1 MRGSS
6 LSHPAVLE
14 TLRPFIVV
22 SWNGTSTREMPED
35 IWQIYRAGNLGDRG
49 GAIRLFVLNPN
60 GELVR
65 AFFPFAGPSPATL
78 GFDQEKMGLFLKE
91 QIDKATAQL
100 DLSGVKTTKPEL
112 RLPEVG
118 PNSDVT
124 QMPAG
129 VRILLSLKHP
139 FANAFRV
146 PVVETVANT
155 SAEEELLHYPQQPRI
170 IAANSLKR
178 WLAQIYPPAMM
189 ERSGRIVDISGD
201 LKFRPAG
208 SEKNEQLAIL
218 QGTVYFT
225 FDDARQTRYQGDLA
239 MTLRYTENGQQMK
252 SFRGMFRGIFPKW
265 DKQGKGL
272 AKILMQGILES
283 LPR

>member
-22 SWNGTSTREMPED
+22 SWNGTSTRDMPED
-35 IWQIYRAGNLGDRG
+35 IWQVYRAGKLDNRG

-78 GFDQEKMGLFLKE
+78 GFDRERMGLYLKE
-91 QIDKATAQL
+91 QIEKATTQL
-100 DLSGVKTTKPEL
+100 DLSQIKTTEQEI
-112 RLPEVG
+112 RLPEVS
-118 PNSDVT
+118 PNSSLK

-129 VRILLSLKHP
+129 LRILLSLKHP
-139 FANAFRV
+139 FSSAYRV
-146 PVVETVANT
+146 PVVETVGNT
-155 SAEEELLHYPQQPRI
+155 TTEERLLQYPRQEKTI
-170 IAANSLKR
+170 HASGLKR
-178 WLAQIYPPAMM
+178 WLEQIYPPGMM
-189 ERSGRIVDISGD
+189 ERSGRIVEISGD

-208 SEKNEQLAIL
+208 SEQTEQLAIL

-225 FDDARQTRYQGDLA
+225 FDDALQTRYQGDLA
-239 MTLRYTENGQQMK
+239 MTFRYLESGQQMK
-252 SFRGMFRGIFPKW
+252 SFRGMFRGIFPKH
-265 DKQGKGL
+265 DMQGKGV
-272 AKILMQGILES
+272 AKILMQAVLES
-283 LPR
+283 RPE

>member
-49 GAIRLFVLNPN
+49 GAIRLFVLNPA

-78 GFDQEKMGLFLKE
+78 GFDQEKMGLFLKQ
-91 QIDKATAQL
+91 QIEKATVQM
-100 DLSGVKTTKPEL
+100 DLSAVKTAEPKL

-118 PNSDVT
+118 PNPKVK

-139 FANAFRV
+139 FANTFRV
-146 PVVETVANT
+146 PVVETVAN
-155 SAEEELLHYPQQPRI
+155 SATEEELLHYPQQPKT

-178 WLAQIYPPAMM
+178 WLEQIYPPAMM
-189 ERSGRIVDISGD
+189 ERSGRIVKISGD

-225 FDDARQTRYQGDLA
+225 FDDDRQTRYQGDLA
-239 MTLRYTENGQQMK
+239 MTFRYTDNGQQME
-252 SFRGMFRGIFPKW
+252 SFRGIFRGIFPKW

-283 LPR
+283 RPQ

>member
-35 IWQIYRAGNLGDRG
+35 IWEIYRAGNLGDRG
-49 GAIRLFVLNPN
+49 GAIRLFVLNPQ

-78 GFDQEKMGLFLKE
+78 GFDRQKMGLYLKRE
-91 QIDKATAQL
+91 IEKATAQM
-100 DLSGVKTTKPEL
+100 DLSGVKAAEPKL

-118 PNSDVT
+118 PNFKVT

-129 VRILLSLKHP
+129 VRILLSLEHP
-139 FANAFRV
+139 FASSFRV
-146 PVVETVANT
+146 PVVETVAN
-155 SAEEELLHYPQQPRI
+155 SAAEEELLHYPQQPKT

-178 WLAQIYPPAMM
+178 WLEQIYPPAMM
-189 ERSGRIVDISGD
+189 ERSGRIVEISGD
-201 LKFRPAG
+201 LNFRPAG

-218 QGTVYFT
+218 QGTVHFT
-225 FDDARQTRYQGDLA
+225 FDDARQTRYQGSLA
-239 MTLRYTENGQQMK
+239 MTFRYTDEGQQME
-252 SFRGMFRGIFPKW
+252 SFRGLYRGIFPKW

-272 AKILMQGILES
+272 VKILMQGVLES
-283 LPR
+283 RPD